1 MPTNK
6 YAIIRYQTLD
16 KCFRN
21 PGRSYYLEDLL
32 EEVNSALLDY
42 NPESEGIKRRQLFA
56 DIQFMESE
64 NGWSIPLLKIADGK
78 KKYYRYD
85 DMKFSINNSR
95 MNEMES
101 EQIKSAL
108 LVLSRFK
115 GMPQFEWVNELIPKL
130 EQSFGFIRSDKNI
143 ISFDA
148 NIYLKGIGYI
158 GELFNAILYKKV
170 LNIQYKSFKADATH
184 EFEIHPYYLKQYNNR
199 WFLFGYNSTVNL
211 LSNLALDRIE
221 CIEELQKDYI
231 ENTGIDFQEY
241 FEDIIGV
248 SRSENDEPIELKL
261 HFSPEQAPY
270 ILTKPIHGSQKKKKF
285 DENGLL
291 ITIDVIPN
299 YELEKLILSFGES
312 VEVISPESFRN
323 QISNKLRI
331 ALNKYESK

>member
-32 EEVNSALLDY
+32 EEVNCALLDY

-56 DIQFMESE
+56 DIKFMESE
-64 NGWSIPLLKIADGK
+64 NGWSVPLLKIADGK

-85 DMKFSINNSR
+85 DVTFSINNSPI
-95 MNEMES
+95 NEMES

-130 EQSFGFIRSDKNI
+130 EQSFGFTRSDKEI

-170 LNIQYKSFKADATH
+170 LNIQYKSFKADTANI
-184 EFEIHPYYLKQYNNR
+184 FELHPWYLKQFSNR
-199 WFLFGYNSTVNL
+199 WFLFGYNSAVKMI
-211 LSNLALDRIE
+211 SNLALDRIE
-221 CIEELQKDYI
+221 NIEECQKNYI

-248 SRSENDEPIELKL
+248 SRSENDKPIELKL
-261 HFSPEQAPY
+261 HFSPDQAPY
-270 ILTKPIHGSQKKKKF
+270 VLTKPLHGSQKKKKL
-285 DENGLL
+285 DKNGLL

-323 QISNKLRI
+323 QISNKLKM
-331 ALNKYESK
+331 ALDNY